1 MNRFQ
6 STTLNNALKKIRIN
20 AFYGD
25 ARLGNYDYINELASN
40 IQTVIAFRRWD
51 TDGITDAIASH
62 TIQKAVLALVPTGP
76 LVGFDMH
83 GEGEDLSYLCNVTQQ
98 LCMDCDEDGLGKALS
113 EKFIAFT
120 FLWEEQEE
128 RELQALTD
136 LAND

>member
-6 STTLNNALKKIRIN
+6 STTINNTLKKIKVN

-25 ARLGNYDYINELASN
+25 ARLSNYDYIRELASN
-40 IQTVIAFRRWD
+40 IQTVIAFRKWD
-51 TDGITDAIASH
+51 TEGITDAIASH
-62 TIQKAVLALVPTGP
+62 TIQKAVIALVPTTGV
-76 LVGFDMH
+76 VGFDMC
-83 GEGEDLSYLCNVTQQ
+83 GEGEDLSYLCTVTQQ

-120 FLWEEQEE
+120 FLVEEQEE

>member
-25 ARLGNYDYINELASN
+25 SRLGNYDYINELASN

-62 TIQKAVLALVPTGP
+62 TIQKAVLALIPTGT
-76 LVGFDMH
+76 LVGFDMC